1 MSRGGAEKRDRE
13 DEQRRKRASLQVASL
28 QYGDGA
34 RSIPAIGHVSSTTKV
49 RVP

>member
-1 MSRGGAEKRDRE
+1 MSRGGAGKRVRE
-13 DEQRRKRASLQVASL
+13 EQRRKRASLQVASL